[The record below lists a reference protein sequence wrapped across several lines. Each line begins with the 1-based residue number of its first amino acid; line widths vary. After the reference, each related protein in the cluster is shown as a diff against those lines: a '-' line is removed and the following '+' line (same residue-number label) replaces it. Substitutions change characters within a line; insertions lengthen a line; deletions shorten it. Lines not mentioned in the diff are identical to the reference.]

1 MKKFLDITGLN
12 TLVDW
17 IKSKFN
23 SVEKAQYVANRSFKK
38 YTRGK
43 KEKEI
48 YIIGKAMKQSPI
60 GQKCWYYTG
69 NYNIS
74 TFNINLVRLFLNQF
88 TPHPH
93 NVWENRNL
101 LLEGFNYNIKFY
113 SDTSKFEYDKVS
125 GFFQLADYELNE
137 LHNTLEFTGR
147 KLIKSRLYGAFNF
160 AMIPSESITTGETNG
175 HKSISFSVRMKLH
188 KPNENSIVKSGK
200 YKLEYSTYTNEY
212 VKKLSSKFINHYC
225 INITNETPIQFG
237 TTYSDIIESSIY
249 GRYESLYLKKR
260 RTTIDGY
267 TKQRRGPKFTK
278 ISNLLR
284 TAEPGY
290 YQLWAY
296 YHGVI
301 THVIDFVLTT
311 KTWTNT
317 PKIKPSK
324 LKIIYQ

>member
-1 MKKFLDITGLN
+1 M
-12 TLVDW
+12 
-17 IKSKFN
+17 
-23 SVEKAQYVANRSFKK
+23 
-38 YTRGK
+38 
-43 KEKEI
+43 
-48 YIIGKAMKQSPI
+48 
-60 GQKCWYYTG
+60 
-69 NYNIS
+69 
-74 TFNINLVRLFLNQF
+74 
-88 TPHPH
+88 
-93 NVWENRNL
+93 

-137 LHNTLEFTGR
+137 LNNTLEINGR
-147 KLIKSRLYGAFNF
+147 KLIKPSLYGGSNF

-175 HKSISFSVRMKLH
+175 HKSIYFSVYTKAH
-188 KPNENSIVKSGK
+188 TPNENSIVKSRK
-200 YKLEYSTYTNEY
+200 YKLEYSTYTNNY

-225 INITNETPIQFG
+225 INITNETPIPFG
-237 TTYSDIIESSIY
+237 TTYSDIIQSSTY

-324 LKIIYQ
+324 LKIICQ